1 MDRHME
7 QIITNIREAARKRA
21 QYRET
26 VTALESLPLDVALD
40 LDIYPREAE
49 KIARQAVYGR

>member
-1 MDRHME
+1 ME
-7 QIITNIREAARKRA
+7 QIITNIRDAARKRA

-26 VTALESLPLDVALD
+26 VVALESLPLDVALD